1 MGNRRFVSNELPIYH
16 LPPPEVVVA
25 DLHKNYPI
33 ETPLDERGLVDVPK
47 LLVEMSKTVDPNYD
61 WRSQFNDVHHLQ
73 WPNRWYDDEDKE
85 FETTLVNPNE
95 FRSLAIGK
103 WVLPRVLH
111 NWIHKV
117 TEPPKIPDMDTMH
130 YRIEA
135 QRVTTSL
142 FLTARS
148 SKRIWRSKFLTE
160 KQIQNQLMQRFDTF
174 STQLEDAKSVPAN
187 FQLIDLPERSPQN
200 IDDMFDIGAK
210 LGKYAVAGTVRSA
223 MRIMKQARNA
233 A

>member
-1 MGNRRFVSNELPIYH
+1 MASRRFVSDELPIYH
-16 LPPPEVVVA
+16 LPPPEMVA
-25 DLHKNYPI
+25 IDLEKDYRI
-33 ETPLDERGLVDVPK
+33 KTPLDERGLVDVPK
-47 LLVEMSKTVDPNYD
+47 LLFEIGKTVDPSYD

-73 WPNRWYDDEDKE
+73 WPNRWYDDENKE
-85 FETTLVNPNE
+85 SSNALVNPNE

-117 TEPPKIPDMDTMH
+117 TEPPIIPSLDTMH

-142 FLTARS
+142 FLTART
-148 SKRIWRSKFLTE
+148 SKQIWRSRFLTE
-160 KQIQNQLMQRFDTF
+160 KQIQDRLTLRFDSF
-174 STQLEDAKSVPAN
+174 SAQLEEAKSIPAG
-187 FQLIDLPERSPQN
+187 FQLVDLPERSPQS

-210 LGKYAVAGTVRSA
+210 LGKYAVAGTVKNA
-223 MRIMKQARNA
+223 MRMMKQAPNA